1 MDKFDLDKD
10 IHSAGLTILGELQV
24 TDDDPVPKEAQSI
37 LLLGPDEPNFWKIFK
52 ESDEFKDR
60 KANPLD
66 RWSKRIIDNI
76 AVKNDCSPLYPFGG
90 QPYKP
95 FFSWALRSG
104 TVWSSPVH
112 LAIHKDRG
120 LFVSFRGALA
130 INQIRKMDQRF
141 KNPCTKCPAPCL
153 SACPVNAFTE
163 SGYDVAKCKEHISG
177 VDSRNC
183 KSLGCNT
190 RRTCPVGA
198 NLRHFEQSSFH
209 MENFLR

>member
-190 RRTCPVGA
+190 RRACPVGA
-198 NLRHFEQSSFH
+198 NLRNFEQSLFH
-209 MENFLR
+209 MENFLK

>member
-1 MDKFDLDKD
+1 MDELDLEKD
-10 IHSAGLTILGELQV
+10 IHSAGLIILGELQV
-24 TDDDPVPKEAQSI
+24 TDNDPVPKDAESI
-37 LLLGPDEPNFWKIFK
+37 LLLGPNEPNFWKIFK
-52 ESDEFKDR
+52 ESDEFNDGE
-60 KANPLD
+60 ANPLD

-76 AVKNDCSPLYPFGG
+76 AIQNDCTPLYPFGG
-90 QPYKP
+90 EPYKP

-130 INQIRKMDQRF
+130 INQTRKIDQSF
-141 KNPCTKCPAPCL
+141 ENPCLKCPAPCL

-163 SGYDVAKCKEHISG
+163 TGYDVAECKNHIRS
-177 VDSRNC
+177 VDSSKC

-190 RRTCPVGA
+190 RRACPVGA
-198 NLRHFEQSSFH
+198 NLRNFDQSSFH

>member
-1 MDKFDLDKD
+1 MDEFDLEEDL
-10 IHSAGLTILGELQV
+10 HSAGLIILGELQV
-24 TDDDPVPKEAQSI
+24 TDNDPVPKEAESI
-37 LLLGPDEPNFWKIFK
+37 LLLGPNEPNFWKIFK
-52 ESDEFKDR
+52 ESDEFNDGE
-60 KANPLD
+60 ANPLD

-76 AVKNDCSPLYPFGG
+76 AIQNDCTPLYPFSGE
-90 QPYKP
+90 PYKP

-130 INQIRKMDQRF
+130 INQTRKIDQSF
-141 KNPCTKCPAPCL
+141 ENPCLKCPAPCL

-163 SGYDVAKCKEHISG
+163 SGYDVAKCKNHIRSI
-177 VDSRNC
+177 DSSSC
-183 KSLGCNT
+183 KNLGCNT
-190 RRTCPVGA
+190 RRACPVGA
-198 NLRHFEQSSFH
+198 NLRNFDQSSFH

>member
-1 MDKFDLDKD
+1 MDEFDLEKD

-24 TDDDPVPKEAQSI
+24 IDDDPVPKEAQSI

-141 KNPCTKCPAPCL
+141 KNPCTKCPGPCL

-190 RRTCPVGA
+190 RRACPVGA
-198 NLRHFEQSSFH
+198 NLRHFEQSLFH
-209 MENFLR
+209 MENFLQ

>member
-90 QPYKP
+90 EPYKP

-112 LAIHKDRG
+112 LATHKDRG

-130 INQIRKMDQRF
+130 INQIRKIDQSF
-141 KNPCTKCPAPCL
+141 ENPCLKCPAPCL

-163 SGYDVAKCKEHISG
+163 SGYDVAKCKDHISG

-190 RRTCPVGA
+190 RRACPVGA
-198 NLRHFEQSSFH
+198 NLRNFDQSSFH

>member
-1 MDKFDLDKD
+1 MDEFDLEKD

-190 RRTCPVGA
+190 RRACPVGA
-198 NLRHFEQSSFH
+198 NLRHFEQSLFH
-209 MENFLR
+209 MENFLQ

>member
-1 MDKFDLDKD
+1 MDEFDLEKD

-76 AVKNDCSPLYPFGG
+76 ALKNNCSPLYPFGG
-90 QPYKP
+90 EPYKP

-183 KSLGCNT
+183 KNLGCNT
-190 RRTCPVGA
+190 RRACPVGA
-198 NLRHFEQSSFH
+198 NLRNFEQSLFH
-209 MENFLR
+209 MENFLK

>member
-90 QPYKP
+90 EPYKP

-130 INQIRKMDQRF
+130 INQTRKIDQSF
-141 KNPCTKCPAPCL
+141 ENPCLKCPAPCL

-163 SGYDVAKCKEHISG
+163 SGYDVAKCKNHISG

-190 RRTCPVGA
+190 RRACPVGA
-198 NLRHFEQSSFH
+198 NLRNFDQSSFH